1 MKIQNTVPYFKGR
14 QFDYLYR
21 RVKVSCM
28 EDIKYAN
35 PWKTLTND
43 KVYESP
49 WISVT
54 RHDVINPSGNA
65 GVYSV
70 VHFKNIAVGIIP
82 LDEDNNTWIVG
93 QYRYPLDQYSWEI
106 VEGGC
111 PVGTDPLES
120 GKREL
125 LEETGIVAKHWTKIQ
140 ELHLSNSATD
150 EFGVLYIARGLEFHA
165 PEPEDS
171 EQLEVRKIP
180 FTELYEMVMDGRITD
195 SLSVIAVLKAKMLMD
210 KGEL

>member
-1 MKIQNTVPYFKGR
+1 
-14 QFDYLYR
+14 
-21 RVKVSCM
+21 M
-28 EDIKYAN
+28 EELKYAN

-54 RHDVINPSGNA
+54 KHDVINPSGNP

-70 VHFKNIAVGIIP
+70 VHFKNIAVGVIP
-82 LDEDNNTWIVG
+82 LDEHYNTWIVG
-93 QYRYPLDQYSWEI
+93 QYRYPIDIYSWEI

-125 LEETGIVAKHWTKIQ
+125 LEEAGIVAKDWLKIQ

-150 EFGVLYIARGLEFHA
+150 EFGVLYIARGLEFHS

-180 FTELYEMVMDGRITD
+180 FDELYQMVMDGKVTD
-195 SLSVIAVLKAKMLMD
+195 SLSVIGALKVKAMID
-210 KGEL
+210 KGEI

>member
-1 MKIQNTVPYFKGR
+1 MQQAGNLITFTR
-14 QFDYLYR
+14 E
-21 RVKVSCM
+21 VKVSGM
-28 EDIKYAN
+28 NDIKYAN
-35 PWKTLTND
+35 PWKTLTNE

-70 VHFKNIAVGIIP
+70 VHFKNIAVGVIP
-82 LDEDNNTWIVG
+82 LDEDYNTWIVG
-93 QYRYPLDQYSWEI
+93 QYRYPIDLYSWEI

-111 PVGTDPLES
+111 PTGTDPLES
-120 GKREL
+120 AKREL
-125 LEETGIVAKHWTKIQ
+125 MEEAGIAAKQWTRIQ

-150 EFGVLYIARGLEFHA
+150 EFGVLYIARGLEFHS

-171 EQLEVRKIP
+171 EQLEVRKLP
-180 FTELYEMVMDGRITD
+180 FSELYQMVLDGKITD
-195 SLSVIAVLKAKMLMD
+195 SLSVTAVLKAKVLID
-210 KGEL
+210 KGEI

>member
-1 MKIQNTVPYFKGR
+1 
-14 QFDYLYR
+14 
-21 RVKVSCM
+21 M
-28 EDIKYAN
+28 EEIKYAN

-43 KVYESP
+43 KVYDSP

-54 RHDVINPSGNA
+54 RHDVINPKGNP

-70 VHFKNIAVGIIP
+70 VHFKNIAVGVIP
-82 LDEDNNTWIVG
+82 LDEHYNTWIVG
-93 QYRYPLDQYSWEI
+93 QYRYPVDIYSWEI

-125 LEETGIVAKHWTKIQ
+125 LEEAGIAARDWLKIQ

-150 EFGVLYIARGLEFHA
+150 EFGVLYIARDLEFHS

-171 EQLEVRKIP
+171 EQLEVRKLP
-180 FTELYEMVMDGRITD
+180 FDELYQMVLDGKVTD
-195 SLSVIAVLKAKMLMD
+195 ALSVIGVLKTKVLID
-210 KGEL
+210 KGEI